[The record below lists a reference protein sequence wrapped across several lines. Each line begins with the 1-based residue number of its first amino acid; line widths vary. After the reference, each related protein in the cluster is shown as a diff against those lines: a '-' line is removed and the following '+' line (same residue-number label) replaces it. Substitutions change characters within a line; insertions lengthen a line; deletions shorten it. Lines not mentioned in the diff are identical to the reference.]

1 MLAGE
6 RLDRTGGLEELVVD
20 GVVDDVL
27 ADALLA
33 AAAQPDDRGL
43 AREVRRDVAD
53 QPVERVGLDD
63 ERKVR
68 EALVGAQVS
77 SAC

>member
-1 MLAGE
+1 VLARE
-6 RLDRTGGLEELVVD
+6 RLHRPGGLEDLVVD

-27 ADALLA
+27 ALALMA
-33 AAAQPDDRGL
+33 AAAQADDRGL

-63 ERKVR
+63 ERQVR
-68 EALVGAQVS
+68 EAFVGGQLA

>member
-6 RLDRTGGLEELVVD
+6 GLHRPGGLEDLVVD

-33 AAAQPDDRGL
+33 GAAQADDRGL

-53 QPVERVGLDD
+53 QSVERVGLDD
-63 ERKVR
+63 EREVR
-68 EALVGAQVS
+68 EALVGAQLAT
-77 SAC
+77 AC

>member
-1 MLAGE
+1 
-6 RLDRTGGLEELVVD
+6 VVH

-33 AAAQPDDRGL
+33 AAAQPNDRRL
-43 AREVRRDVAD
+43 AREVRRDVAN
-53 QPVERVGLDD
+53 QAVELVGLDGQG
-63 ERKVR
+63 KVR
-68 EALVGAQVS
+68 EALVGAQRV